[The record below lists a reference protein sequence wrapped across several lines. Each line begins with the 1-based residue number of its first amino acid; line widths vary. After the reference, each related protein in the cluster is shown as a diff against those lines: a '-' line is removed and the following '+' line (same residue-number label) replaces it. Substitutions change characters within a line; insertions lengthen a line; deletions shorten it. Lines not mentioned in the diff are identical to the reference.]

1 MFENVFLNI
10 SNSLKHRHGDL
21 AKSPNPCANGS
32 WLRSA
37 LHRETDLRNLIADK
51 LPQCDVCIF
60 ALDSF

>member
-1 MFENVFLNI
+1 MFENVSLTI
-10 SNSLKHRHGDL
+10 SNSLSTAMVNLGE
-21 AKSPNPCANGS
+21 SPNTRANGS
-32 WLRSA
+32 WLGSA